1 MLNQTEIKTVSGAT
15 RKTIL
20 VDELNSTAFSCM
32 VANTGV
38 DADDDGK
45 KIVKAGTPL
54 NGDLENRGTAFT
66 KAVTSSGTKGT
77 WTCEITTAFAND
89 EKITINGVDYT
100 KGATQSADNKVF
112 AGSSATEQATSL
124 VAIVSDPKFTLTN
137 SSGVITFTQKVADE
151 GGSAPTVTK
160 TATTGAIGNVT
171 AGTSPVDGTNNA
183 NCILLHDVDVTSGT
197 KNAQAVVFGFID
209 LNKLDQDVQALVTKQ
224 VKNNLKMIQFVR

>member
-1 MLNQTEIKTVSGAT
+1 MLNQSTIKTETGST

-20 VDELNSTAFSCM
+20 VDEFNSTAFSCM
-32 VANTGV
+32 VANTGIS
-38 DADDDGK
+38 ADSDGK

-54 NGDLENRGTAFT
+54 NGNLEARGTAFT
-66 KAVTSSGTKGT
+66 KAVTTSGTKGT
-77 WTCEITTAFAND
+77 WTCEITTAFADN
-89 EKITINGVDYT
+89 EKITINGVEYT
-100 KGATQSADNKVF
+100 KGATQSATDNVF

-137 SSGVITFTQKVADE
+137 SSGVITFTQKVADT
-151 GGSAPTVTK
+151 GGAAPTVTK

-183 NCILLHDVDVTSGT
+183 NCILLHDVDVTTGT

-209 LNKLDQDVQALVTKQ
+209 LNKLDADVQVLITEQ
-224 VKNNLKMIQFVR
+224 VKANLKMIQFVK

>member
-1 MLNQTEIKTVSGAT
+1 MLNQTGFVTTSGIT
-15 RKTIL
+15 RKILL
-20 VDELNSTAFSCM
+20 VDEKNSTAISCM

-38 DADDDGK
+38 DADANGK

-54 NGDLENRGTAFT
+54 NGNFEDRGTAFT
-66 KAVTSSGTKGT
+66 KATTTSGTKGT
-77 WTCEITTAFAND
+77 WTCEITTAFAAD
-89 EKITINGVDYT
+89 EKITINGVEYT
-100 KGATQSADNKVF
+100 KGTTQSADDKVF
-112 AGSSATEQATSL
+112 SGSSATEQATSL

-183 NCILLHDVDVTSGT
+183 TCILLHEVDVTNGT
-197 KNAQAVVFGFID
+197 QNAQAVIFGTFD
-209 LNKLDQDVQALVTKQ
+209 LNKFDDDVQALVTKQ
-224 VKNNLKMIQFVR
+224 VKNNLKMIQFIK